1 MNILKPPFFI
11 NRHVCLALAVNL
23 ILLGYAVQAIAAQHL
38 FEGYKKIIV
47 IDPGHGGQDSG
58 ARGPDGTLEKKV
70 TLELARQIAA
80 ELEPEFK
87 VVLTRN
93 DDYHVDLD
101 NRTSAA
107 NHLKANLFIS
117 IHTGAGFTHST
128 AGTAIYY
135 YQNLPNTY
143 PEEKQ
148 ISKTTR
154 KKSIQPILWKNIQ
167 IEHLEQ
173 SQALARKIADR
184 LDKVTPIQIRVE
196 GSPLAVLQGAAM
208 PAVLIEIG
216 YLTNP
221 AEEKQLRDDRV
232 LLDLAEQVRRGIED
246 FITQNMK

>member
-1 MNILKPPFFI
+1 MNTVKPAYPI
-11 NRHVCLALAVNL
+11 IRPMCLALVVSL
-23 ILLGYAVQAIAAQHL
+23 IFLGYAAQVIAGQHL

-58 ARGPDGTLEKKV
+58 ATGADDTLEKKV
-70 TLELARQIAA
+70 TLELARLVAT

-107 NHLKANLFIS
+107 NHLKANLFVS
-117 IHTGAGFTHST
+117 IHTGAGFAHST
-128 AGTAIYY
+128 TGTAIYY
-135 YQNLPNTY
+135 YQNFSNTDT
-143 PEEKQ
+143 EEAQVPKP
-148 ISKTTR
+148 TH

-167 IEHLEQ
+167 VEYLEQ
-173 SQALARKIADR
+173 SQALARKIAGR
-184 LDKVTPIQIRVE
+184 LDNVTPTQIRVE

-221 AEEKQLRDDRV
+221 AEEKQLRDHRF
-232 LLDLAEQVRRGIED
+232 LLELAAQIGRGVEE
-246 FITQNMK
+246 FITQNIK